1 MKQNEII
8 NAVKTTNEE
17 FGCSTLRFYFYRL
30 VTNFGLDNN
39 ISQYKRVS
47 KILARARENNI
58 LSWNIMVD
66 IERESFG
73 SNPFYVTCKNTINW
87 TLEDIVDSWK
97 MMWNLW
103 YFQPNHIEV
112 WNEKKTLNPF
122 LKQPINDLGLIYVP
136 SHGYSSVSFL
146 HTNAERLKTI
156 DKPITILYCGDFDPS
171 GIDIQRFITEKLK
184 EYGIT
189 NLTVKRV
196 CITQNQISTYKLP
209 IQMSKTKDT
218 RTKKFVKTYKST
230 NTVELDALHWKI
242 ILKLIKHEIRKL
254 KDSTIEARTI
264 SWKLAQQNYLKTE
277 IPIKVKKAYA

>member
-1 MKQNEII
+1 MKKNEII
-8 NAVKTTNEE
+8 DGVKTTNEE

-30 VTNFGLDNN
+30 VTHFGLKNN
-39 ISQYKRVS
+39 KSQYKQVS
-47 KILARARENNI
+47 KILARARENKI

-66 IERESFG
+66 LERESSG
-73 SNPFYVTCKNTINW
+73 NNPHYTTCEDIIDW
-87 TLEDIVDSWK
+87 TLKDIIDSWK
-97 MMWNLW
+97 LYWNLW

-122 LKQPINDLGLIYVP
+122 LEQPINNLGLIYVP

-146 HTNAERLKTI
+146 HTNAERLKPI

-209 IQMSKTKDT
+209 TKMSKTSDT

-230 NTVELDALHWKI
+230 DTVELDALHWKI
-242 ILKLIKHEIRKL
+242 ILKLIKHEVRKL